1 MLHHRVMAMS
11 LAENDVP
18 SRNSSWA
25 ETWPHTGH
33 GKMNRYANKT
43 PSALIQTKQYYGI
56 VIFWWLFFPHIEKR
70 PQHMNDKTPYDK
82 TLECQISC
90 FKIFFLIFFSKI
102 FFLGGFPWGS
112 AGKESTCNAGD
123 LGSIP
128 GLGRSLGKRKS
139 YPFQYS
145 GLENSMDCIV
155 HGVAKSWT
163 RLSNSF
169 TFTLNPQGWF
179 LNSLHHHLK

>member
-1 MLHHRVMAMS
+1 MMCLPETPLEQKHDPTLDMARWTDMQIRLLQHWSKPNNTMVSWSSDGCSSPILKNVLNIWMTKHPMTKHPMTKHWNVKS
-11 LAENDVP
+11 LAL
-18 SRNSSWA
+18 R
-25 ETWPHTGH
+25 
-33 GKMNRYANKT
+33 
-43 PSALIQTKQYYGI
+43 
-56 VIFWWLFFPHIEKR
+56 F
-70 PQHMNDKTPYDK
+70 
-82 TLECQISC
+82 
-90 FKIFFLIFFSKI
+90 FFLIFFSKI